1 LRGRCR
7 SRGGDDLGIR
17 TGPHR
22 YEASIRRDIDDLR
35 SGAEGQPIAPF
46 TSADHAARFRSEVER
61 RWPAERCEAIAEMSR
76 NFTTL
81 KDMRELVRLIAS

>member
-1 LRGRCR
+1 MKLQ
-7 SRGGDDLGIR
+7 
-17 TGPHR
+17 
-22 YEASIRRDIDDLR
+22 
-35 SGAEGQPIAPF
+35 SGATLTTFVRAPKGSPSRPF
-46 TSADHAARFRSEVER
+46 TSADHAARFRSELAR